1 MFLYYL
7 YYYAII
13 SKQEEGDIMSNE
25 FIEKQIVMVLEKIR
39 PFLNRDGGDIEFVDF
54 KDGVVYVKMLGAC
67 EGCALIDETL
77 QQGVANILMEE
88 VDGVVKVVNVPNE

>member
-1 MFLYYL
+1 
-7 YYYAII
+7 
-13 SKQEEGDIMSNE
+13 MSNE
-25 FIEKQIVMVLEKIR
+25 ERKNKIITVLEKIR